1 MTTPRKVF
9 LVDDEALALKR
20 LARLLDATGRVEI
33 AGQLT
38 DPVAAVDEIAAIPDL
53 DLVFLD
59 ISMPELDG
67 FGVAARLPP
76 RVMVVFTTAHHE
88 HALRA
93 FEVNTIDYL
102 LKPIRDID
110 LGRALDKLDR
120 LRALPAAD
128 AQAQLAAAMARIA
141 AASPRAPSR
150 SGQEAGPLGSVTR
163 GRIASRLGDKI
174 QLVDLERVTHFVAED
189 KLTYAH
195 ADGKSYVVDASINQL
210 EDSHAGFVRIHRA
223 TLVRLTAIIELRATP
238 DGMRVGLANGT
249 ELVVARERVKALKEQ
264 LGIA

>member
-1 MTTPRKVF
+1 MRKVF

-20 LARLLDATGRVEI
+20 LARLLDATGRVSI

-38 DPVAAVDEIAAIPDL
+38 DPVAAVDAIAAMPDL

-67 FGVAARLPP
+67 FQVAARLPP

-93 FEVNTIDYL
+93 FEVNAIDYL
-102 LKPIRDID
+102 LKPIRDAD
-110 LGRALDKLDR
+110 LRRALDKLDV

-128 AQAQLAAAMARIA
+128 AHAQLTAAMARIGL
-141 AASPRAPSR
+141 ASPRVP
-150 SGQEAGPLGSVTR
+150 E
-163 GRIASRLGDKI
+163 RIASRLGDKI
-174 QLVDLERVTHFVAED
+174 QLVDLDRVTHFVAED

-195 ADGKSYVVDASINQL
+195 TDDRSYVVDASINQL
-210 EDSHAGFVRIHRA
+210 EERHAGFVRIHRA
-223 TLVRLTAIIELRATP
+223 TLVRLTAIVELRATP
-238 DGMRVGLANGT
+238 EGMRVGLANGT
-249 ELVVARERVKALKEQ
+249 ELAVARERVKSLKEC
-264 LGIA
+264 LGVS

>member
-1 MTTPRKVF
+1 MTRKVF
-9 LVDDEALALKR
+9 LVDDEVLALKR
-20 LARLLDATGRVEI
+20 LTRLLDATGRVDI
-33 AGQLT
+33 AGQST
-38 DPVAAVDEIAAIPDL
+38 DPVGAVDAIAAIADL

-93 FEVNTIDYL
+93 FEVNAIDYL
-102 LKPIRDID
+102 LKPIRDAD
-110 LGRALDKLDR
+110 LARALDKLDR

-128 AQAQLAAAMARIA
+128 AQAQLAAAMARISA
-141 AASPRAPSR
+141 AAPRVP
-150 SGQEAGPLGSVTR
+150 E
-163 GRIASRLGDKI
+163 RIASRLGDKI
-174 QLVDLERVTHFVAED
+174 HLVDLERVTHFVAED

-210 EDSHAGFVRIHRA
+210 EERHAGFVRIHRA
-223 TLVRLTAIIELRATP
+223 TLVRLAAIVELRATAE
-238 DGMRVGLANGT
+238 GTRVGLADGT
-249 ELVVARERVKALKEQ
+249 ELVVARERVKSLKES
-264 LGIA
+264 LGLA